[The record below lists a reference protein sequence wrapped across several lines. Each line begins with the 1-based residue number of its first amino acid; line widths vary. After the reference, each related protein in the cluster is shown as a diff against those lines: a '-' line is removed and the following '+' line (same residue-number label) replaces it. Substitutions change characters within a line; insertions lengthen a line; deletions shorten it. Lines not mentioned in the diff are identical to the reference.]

1 MSTKMPLRNP
11 PHSTSS
17 STRACRCRDPA
28 SINTASPLPTSL
40 QEKGAGWSV
49 QVIAAGRGEKVMSS
63 SIFFSRGLFIMVMER
78 SQWPR
83 LRGRVGD
90 KRTTVIFKRECRP
103 ARQSRHLDAPAER
116 RLSDFCSSTFLFIH
130 CFVAIDLKLP
140 VHIETLIVQPYLSL
154 RVMQIAHEPI
164 SRECPAQ
171 RRLLEAEE
179 CLSCSVIVLEG
190 R

>member
-1 MSTKMPLRNP
+1 MQTHVLNRYGVPSPDKSPGKRGGLER
-11 PHSTSS
+11 SS
-17 STRACRCRDPA
+17 NCCWERGKS
-28 SINTASPLPTSL
+28 
-40 QEKGAGWSV
+40 E
-49 QVIAAGRGEKVMSS
+49 VIFN
-63 SIFFSRGLFIMVMER
+63 FFSRRLFIMVMER

-90 KRTTVIFKRECRP
+90 KRATVIFKRECRP

-116 RLSDFCSSTFLFIH
+116 RLSDFCSSAFLFIH

-164 SRECPAQ
+164 SCKCPAQ

-179 CLSCSVIVLEG
+179 CPSCSVIVLEG
-190 R
+190 H

>member
-1 MSTKMPLRNP
+1 
-11 PHSTSS
+11 
-17 STRACRCRDPA
+17 
-28 SINTASPLPTSL
+28 
-40 QEKGAGWSV
+40 
-49 QVIAAGRGEKVMSS
+49 
-63 SIFFSRGLFIMVMER
+63 MVMER

-90 KRTTVIFKRECRP
+90 KRATVIFKRECRP

-116 RLSDFCSSTFLFIH
+116 RLSDFCSSTFLFIR
-130 CFVAIDLKLP
+130 CYFVAIDLKLP
-140 VHIETLIVQPYLSL
+140 VRIETLIVQPYLSL

-164 SRECPAQ
+164 SRKCPAQ

-190 R
+190 RWGNTMCVSPCRARRVHPQRMLCRRCLRGSGASQRWNCFMTKRRLLDDCHTQTLE